1 MLARVARAARFG
13 SLLGTLVGA
22 LAAGATGCG
31 GDDGNGGPDGGSH
44 GDGASQPDAN
54 LDGVTA
60 VPLVSLGGF
69 SYTAKMNFGA
79 QSFASII
86 DTGSS
91 STGIAAATCTTCG
104 VNPAYAPGANAID
117 KHKTAESHFGDGST
131 WTGEIFEDRA
141 AIGPGPEVTLD
152 FAAISS
158 DGGFFMRGNGGT
170 SEYAGIIG
178 LGPDALLL
186 PGTSSYVSA
195 AVGDGLK
202 GQIAFELCPDA
213 GTMWL
218 GGFDSS
224 HAATAPV
231 FTPLSTSPFFGA
243 YYAVGVA
250 GVSID
255 GTDTGITQAQMG
267 PTIVDTG
274 TSITFMPKTV
284 INTLIAK
291 ISATSGY
298 KAAFGTQALSDGG
311 CVSTSMTAAQID
323 ASLPKFAISFPKAT
337 GGTSEPIEL
346 PATQSYL
353 VQQGGGFCFTISDAA
368 QLFQGANASLIG
380 DTMLTGLISV
390 IDVTKKQVGF
400 AAQTGCAAA
409 HIAHTETTM
418 PTETPWFRHAPGV
431 RLPPQMR

>member
-1 MLARVARAARFG
+1 MLARLARAARFG

-22 LAAGATGCG
+22 LAAGAAGCG

-44 GDGASQPDAN
+44 GDGGSQPDAS
-54 LDGVTA
+54 LEGVTV

-69 SYTAKMNFGA
+69 SYTAKINFGA
-79 QSFASII
+79 QSFASIV

-104 VNPAYAPGANAID
+104 VSPAYTPGASAVD

-131 WTGEIFEDRA
+131 WTGEIFEDSA
-141 AIGPGPEVTLD
+141 AIGTGPQVKLD

-158 DGGFFMRGNGGT
+158 DGGFFNRGA
-170 SEYAGIIG
+170 YAGIIG
-178 LGPDALLL
+178 LGPDALLIA
-186 PGTSSYVSA
+186 GTSSYISA
-195 AVGDGLK
+195 AVGGGLK
-202 GQIAFELCPDA
+202 GQLAFELCPDA

-218 GGFDSS
+218 GGFDAS
-224 HAATAPV
+224 HAAAAPA

-243 YYAVGVA
+243 YYPVNVA

-255 GTDTGITQAQMG
+255 GADTGITQAQMG

-274 TSITFMPKTV
+274 TSITFMPKPV

-298 KAAFGTQALSDGG
+298 KAAFGTQALTDGG

-323 ASLPKFAISFPKAT
+323 ASLPKFAISFPKTT
-337 GGTSEPIEL
+337 GGTGAPIEL

-353 VQQGGGFCFTISDAA
+353 AQQGGGFCFTISDAS
-368 QLFQGANASLIG
+368 QLFQGATASLIG
-380 DTMLTGLISV
+380 DTMLTGMITV
-390 IDVTKKQVGF
+390 IDVSKKQVGF
-400 AAQTGCAAA
+400 AVQTGCAAA
-409 HIAHTETTM
+409 HIAHSAGTATTM